1 MKYKWI
7 ELQGYAGIFNGM
19 NLTNIKIDFTQCKT
33 NKILIKGDNGSG
45 KSTLVNAIN
54 PNPDSGDCFIPGI
67 EARKNLCLTNNGTD
81 YVIRYIHPVNQ
92 NGIRGVT
99 KAYIAKTI
107 NGQLIELN
115 PNGNVTLCKD
125 IIYDEFNLD
134 SNFISLSKLSSE
146 NRGLVDNRPSDR
158 KRIVN
163 SILNIVEVYNGI
175 YKKISKKVSSLKHL
189 MNTITYK
196 INSLGDKIKLD
207 AELKNTEESIAKLE
221 IEKNKTIEAIALTK
235 LRIDEYLTI
244 LRSNNYDAIVTELN
258 ELSTH
263 NKVLRQKIQT
273 KITDFKIKDMNSV
286 ESFLEYLQRQIIILE
301 NDITNLKENN
311 VSLLSQREIEFNDLK
326 NKQERLQSLQNEYNY
341 IDIKRIM
348 EESTK
353 IVNEYADIINNMG
366 LKNINITKEEFNSAM
381 ESLRYLKD
389 LSMSLSSTYHHNEL
403 EFVIHNF
410 EYVINE
416 LTKIDK
422 IKQEIES
429 LKMQK
434 DQISKQITV
443 YESKQDLINELNNRP
458 DNCKIDAC
466 PYIESALKASY
477 EYPREELERYY
488 NEFNSLETEINN
500 KARYLDKLNIFREIV
515 LKISSI
521 KRELDSKMNF
531 IRKLPVREDFKET
544 FLERIINCDNFSDID
559 NLYRYIDCGNIIEKY
574 KLALLQLEK
583 YQSEYKL
590 YETKNSIIQS
600 MIQDIEY
607 LTEKT
612 NSMANEIENNN
623 KQISENNSKL
633 QEMKNIETKISLLI
647 SQINNDLKPS
657 EERELKL
664 KQTKEQIDASTTE
677 LNDLQDNLYKLN
689 DILASAN
696 NNIKILNSNKEEIMH
711 RLLQLDEYNKELEQ
725 YKVEYT
731 KLEKIKY
738 YSSPSTGIQ
747 TLFIQLY
754 MNKILS
760 NVNTLLSLLFNGEF
774 VIQPFIINENEFRIP
789 CMGSG
794 LLHDDISSM
803 STAQKSMISM
813 ILSFAM
819 LYQSSTNYNII
830 MLDEIDGGLDTS
842 NRGMFIELLDNLMNM
857 LNCEQCFMISHN
869 NELNTALCDI
879 IVLKN
884 TSNEIY
890 NGNIIWQY

>member
-54 PNPDSGDCFIPGI
+54 PNPDGGDCFIPGA
-67 EARKNLCLTNNGTD
+67 EARKNLCLTNNGID

-92 NGIRGVT
+92 NGVRGTT

-107 NGQLIELN
+107 NGQLVELN
-115 PNGNVTLCKD
+115 PNGNVTSCKD

-134 SNFISLSKLSSE
+134 NNFISLSKLSSE

-221 IEKNKTIEAIALTK
+221 IEKSKTIGAIALTK
-235 LRIDEYLTI
+235 LRIDEYMTI

-273 KITDFKIKDMNSV
+273 KITDFKIKDINSV
-286 ESFLEYLQRQIIILE
+286 ESFLEYLRRQIIILE
-301 NDITNLKENN
+301 NNIANLKENN

-341 IDIKRIM
+341 IDIKRII

-353 IVNEYADIINNMG
+353 IVDEYADTINNMG
-366 LKNINITKEEFNSAM
+366 LKNLNITKEEFNSAM

-389 LSMSLSSTYHHNEL
+389 LSMNLSSTYHYNEL

-416 LTKIDK
+416 LAKTDK

-429 LKMQK
+429 LKLQK

-458 DNCKIDAC
+458 DNCKIDTC

-488 NEFNSLETEINN
+488 NEFNSLETEIND
-500 KARYLDKLNIFREIV
+500 KTSYLDKLNIFREIV
-515 LKISSI
+515 MKISSI

-544 FLERIINCDNFSDID
+544 FLERIINCDSFSDID
-559 NLYRYIDCGNIIEKY
+559 NLYRYIDCGNIIEQY

-607 LTEKT
+607 LTNKT
-612 NSMANEIENNN
+612 NSMADEIENNN
-623 KQISENNSKL
+623 KQVFENNSKL

-664 KQTKEQIDASTTE
+664 KQIKEQIDASTTE

-696 NNIKILNSNKEEIMH
+696 NNIKILNSNKEEITH
-711 RLLQLDEYNKELEQ
+711 KLLQLDEYNKELEQ
-725 YKVEYT
+725 YRVEYA

-819 LYQSSTNYNII
+819 LYQSSTSYNII

-857 LNCEQCFMISHN
+857 LNCEQCFIISHN

>member
-19 NLTNIKIDFTQCKT
+19 NLTNIKINFTQCKT

-54 PNPDSGDCFIPGI
+54 PNPDSGDCFIPGA
-67 EARKNLCLTNNGTD
+67 EARKNLCLTNNGID

-92 NGIRGVT
+92 NGVRGVT

-107 NGQLIELN
+107 NGQLVELN
-115 PNGNVTLCKD
+115 PNGNVTSCKD

-134 SNFISLSKLSSE
+134 NNFISLSKLSSE

-235 LRIDEYLTI
+235 LRIDEYMTI

-273 KITDFKIKDMNSV
+273 KITDFKIKDINSV
-286 ESFLEYLQRQIIILE
+286 ESFLEYLRRQIIILE
-301 NDITNLKENN
+301 NNIANLKENN

-341 IDIKRIM
+341 IDIKRII

-353 IVNEYADIINNMG
+353 IVDEYADTINNMG
-366 LKNINITKEEFNSAM
+366 LKNLNITKEEFNSAM

-389 LSMSLSSTYHHNEL
+389 LSMNLSSTYHYNEL

-410 EYVINE
+410 EYVVNE
-416 LTKIDK
+416 LAKTDK

-429 LKMQK
+429 LKLQK

-458 DNCKIDAC
+458 DNCKIDTC

-488 NEFNSLETEINN
+488 NEFNSLETEIND
-500 KARYLDKLNIFREIV
+500 KTRYLDKLNIFREIV
-515 LKISSI
+515 MKISSI

-544 FLERIINCDNFSDID
+544 FLERIINCDSFSDID
-559 NLYRYIDCGNIIEKY
+559 NLYRYIDCGNIIEQY

-607 LTEKT
+607 LTNKT
-612 NSMANEIENNN
+612 NSMADEIENNN
-623 KQISENNSKL
+623 KQVSENNLKL
-633 QEMKNIETKISLLI
+633 QEMKNIEIKISLLI

-664 KQTKEQIDASTTE
+664 KQIKEQIDASTTE

-696 NNIKILNSNKEEIMH
+696 NNIKILNSNKEEITH
-711 RLLQLDEYNKELEQ
+711 KLLQLDEYNKELEQ
-725 YKVEYT
+725 YRVEYT

-819 LYQSSTNYNII
+819 LYQSSTSYNII

>member
-158 KRIVN
+158 KKIVN
-163 SILNIVEVYNGI
+163 SILNMVEVYNGI

-189 MNTITYK
+189 MNTIIYK

-207 AELKNTEESIAKLE
+207 AELKNAQEGIANLE
-221 IEKNKTIEAIALTK
+221 IEKNRTIEAIALTK

-301 NDITNLKENN
+301 NNITNLKENN

-416 LTKIDK
+416 FTKIDK

-559 NLYRYIDCGNIIEKY
+559 NLYRYIDCGNIIEQY

-725 YKVEYT
+725 YKAEYT

>member
-54 PNPDSGDCFIPGI
+54 PNPDGGDCFIPGA
-67 EARKNLCLTNNGTD
+67 EARKNLCLTNNGID

-92 NGIRGVT
+92 NGVRGVT

-107 NGQLIELN
+107 NGQLVELN
-115 PNGNVTLCKD
+115 PNGNVTSCKD

-134 SNFISLSKLSSE
+134 NNFISLSKLSSE

-273 KITDFKIKDMNSV
+273 KITDFKIKDINSV

-301 NDITNLKENN
+301 NNIANLKENN

-341 IDIKRIM
+341 IDIKRII

-353 IVNEYADIINNMG
+353 IVDEYTDTINNMG
-366 LKNINITKEEFNSAM
+366 LKNLNITKEEFNSAM

-389 LSMSLSSTYHHNEL
+389 LSMNLSSTYHYNEL

-416 LTKIDK
+416 LAKTDK

-429 LKMQK
+429 LKLQK
-434 DQISKQITV
+434 DQMSKQITV

-458 DNCKIDAC
+458 DNCKIDTC

-488 NEFNSLETEINN
+488 NEFNSLETEIND
-500 KARYLDKLNIFREIV
+500 KTRYLDKLNIFREIV
-515 LKISSI
+515 MKISSI

-544 FLERIINCDNFSDID
+544 FLERIINCDSFSDID
-559 NLYRYIDCGNIIEKY
+559 NLYRYIDCGNIIEQY

-607 LTEKT
+607 LTNKT
-612 NSMANEIENNN
+612 NSMADEIENNN
-623 KQISENNSKL
+623 KQVSENNLKL

-664 KQTKEQIDASTTE
+664 KQIKEQIDASTTE

-696 NNIKILNSNKEEIMH
+696 NNIKILNSNKEEITH
-711 RLLQLDEYNKELEQ
+711 KLLQLDEYNKELEQ
-725 YKVEYT
+725 YRVEYT

-819 LYQSSTNYNII
+819 LYQSSTSYNII

>member
-158 KRIVN
+158 KKIVN
-163 SILNIVEVYNGI
+163 SILNMVEVYNGI

-189 MNTITYK
+189 MNTIIYK

-207 AELKNTEESIAKLE
+207 AELKNAQEGIANLE
-221 IEKNKTIEAIALTK
+221 IEKNRTIEAIALTK

-301 NDITNLKENN
+301 NNITNLKENN

-559 NLYRYIDCGNIIEKY
+559 NLYRYIDCGNIIEQY

>member
-54 PNPDSGDCFIPGI
+54 PNPDGGDCFIPGA
-67 EARKNLCLTNNGTD
+67 EARKNLCLTNNGID

-92 NGIRGVT
+92 NGVRGVT

-107 NGQLIELN
+107 NGQLVELN
-115 PNGNVTLCKD
+115 PNGNVTSCKD

-134 SNFISLSKLSSE
+134 NNFISLSKLSSE

-273 KITDFKIKDMNSV
+273 KITDFKIKDINSV

-301 NDITNLKENN
+301 NNIANLKENN

-341 IDIKRIM
+341 IDIKRII

-353 IVNEYADIINNMG
+353 IVDEYADTINNMG
-366 LKNINITKEEFNSAM
+366 LKNLNITKEEFNSAM

-389 LSMSLSSTYHHNEL
+389 LSMNLSSTYHYNEL

-410 EYVINE
+410 EYVVNE
-416 LTKIDK
+416 LTKTDK

-429 LKMQK
+429 LKLQK

-458 DNCKIDAC
+458 DNCKIDTC

-488 NEFNSLETEINN
+488 NEFNSLETEIND
-500 KARYLDKLNIFREIV
+500 KTRYLDKLNIFREIV
-515 LKISSI
+515 MKISSI

-544 FLERIINCDNFSDID
+544 FLERIINCDSFSDID
-559 NLYRYIDCGNIIEKY
+559 NLYRYIDCGNIIEQY

-607 LTEKT
+607 LTNKT
-612 NSMANEIENNN
+612 NSMADEIENNN
-623 KQISENNSKL
+623 KQVSENNLKL
-633 QEMKNIETKISLLI
+633 QEMKNIEIKISLLI

-664 KQTKEQIDASTTE
+664 KQIKEQIDASTTE

-696 NNIKILNSNKEEIMH
+696 NNIKILNSNKEEIAH
-711 RLLQLDEYNKELEQ
+711 KLLQLDEYNKELEQ
-725 YKVEYT
+725 YRVEYT

-789 CMGSG
+789 CIGSG

-819 LYQSSTNYNII
+819 LYQSSTSYNII

>member
-1 MKYKWI
+1 
-7 ELQGYAGIFNGM
+7 
-19 NLTNIKIDFTQCKT
+19 
-33 NKILIKGDNGSG
+33 
-45 KSTLVNAIN
+45 
-54 PNPDSGDCFIPGI
+54 
-67 EARKNLCLTNNGTD
+67 
-81 YVIRYIHPVNQ
+81 
-92 NGIRGVT
+92 
-99 KAYIAKTI
+99 
-107 NGQLIELN
+107 
-115 PNGNVTLCKD
+115 
-125 IIYDEFNLD
+125 
-134 SNFISLSKLSSE
+134 
-146 NRGLVDNRPSDR
+146 
-158 KRIVN
+158 
-163 SILNIVEVYNGI
+163 
-175 YKKISKKVSSLKHL
+175 
-189 MNTITYK
+189 
-196 INSLGDKIKLD
+196 
-207 AELKNTEESIAKLE
+207 
-221 IEKNKTIEAIALTK
+221 
-235 LRIDEYLTI
+235 
-244 LRSNNYDAIVTELN
+244 
-258 ELSTH
+258 
-263 NKVLRQKIQT
+263 
-273 KITDFKIKDMNSV
+273 
-286 ESFLEYLQRQIIILE
+286 
-301 NDITNLKENN
+301 
-311 VSLLSQREIEFNDLK
+311 
-326 NKQERLQSLQNEYNY
+326 
-341 IDIKRIM
+341 
-348 EESTK
+348 
-353 IVNEYADIINNMG
+353 
-366 LKNINITKEEFNSAM
+366 
-381 ESLRYLKD
+381 
-389 LSMSLSSTYHHNEL
+389 
-403 EFVIHNF
+403 
-410 EYVINE
+410 
-416 LTKIDK
+416 
-422 IKQEIES
+422 
-429 LKMQK
+429 
-434 DQISKQITV
+434 
-443 YESKQDLINELNNRP
+443 
-458 DNCKIDAC
+458 
-466 PYIESALKASY
+466 
-477 EYPREELERYY
+477 
-488 NEFNSLETEINN
+488 
-500 KARYLDKLNIFREIV
+500 
-515 LKISSI
+515 
-521 KRELDSKMNF
+521 
-531 IRKLPVREDFKET
+531 
-544 FLERIINCDNFSDID
+544 
-559 NLYRYIDCGNIIEKY
+559 
-574 KLALLQLEK
+574 
-583 YQSEYKL
+583 
-590 YETKNSIIQS
+590 

>member
-158 KRIVN
+158 KKIVN
-163 SILNIVEVYNGI
+163 SILNMVEVYNGI

-189 MNTITYK
+189 MNTIIYK

-207 AELKNTEESIAKLE
+207 AELKNAQEGIANLE
-221 IEKNKTIEAIALTK
+221 IEKNRTIEAIALTK

>member
-54 PNPDSGDCFIPGI
+54 PNPDGGDCFIPGA
-67 EARKNLCLTNNGTD
+67 EARKNLCLTNNGID

-92 NGIRGVT
+92 NGVRGVT

-107 NGQLIELN
+107 NGQLVELN
-115 PNGNVTLCKD
+115 PNGNVTSCKD

-134 SNFISLSKLSSE
+134 NNFISLSKLSSE

-221 IEKNKTIEAIALTK
+221 IEKSKTIGAIALTK

-273 KITDFKIKDMNSV
+273 KITDFKIKDINSV

-301 NDITNLKENN
+301 NNIANLKENN

-341 IDIKRIM
+341 IDIKRII

-353 IVNEYADIINNMG
+353 IVDEYADTINNMG
-366 LKNINITKEEFNSAM
+366 LKNLNITKEEFNSAM

-389 LSMSLSSTYHHNEL
+389 LSMNLSSTYHYNEL

-410 EYVINE
+410 EYVVNE
-416 LTKIDK
+416 LTKTDK

-429 LKMQK
+429 LKLQK
-434 DQISKQITV
+434 DHISKQITV

-458 DNCKIDAC
+458 DNCKIDTC

-488 NEFNSLETEINN
+488 NEFNSLETEIND
-500 KARYLDKLNIFREIV
+500 KTRYLDKLNIFREIV
-515 LKISSI
+515 MKISSI

-544 FLERIINCDNFSDID
+544 FLERIISCDSFSDID
-559 NLYRYIDCGNIIEKY
+559 NLYRYIDCGNIIEQY

-607 LTEKT
+607 LTNKT
-612 NSMANEIENNN
+612 NSMADEIENNN
-623 KQISENNSKL
+623 KQVSENNLKL

-664 KQTKEQIDASTTE
+664 KQIKEQIDASTTE

-696 NNIKILNSNKEEIMH
+696 NNIKILNSNKEEITH
-711 RLLQLDEYNKELEQ
+711 KLLQLDEYNKELEQ
-725 YKVEYT
+725 YRVEYT

-819 LYQSSTNYNII
+819 LYQSSTSYNII

>member
-54 PNPDSGDCFIPGI
+54 PNPDSGDCFIPGV
-67 EARKNLCLTNNGTD
+67 EARKNLCLINNGID

-92 NGIRGVT
+92 NGVRGTT

-115 PNGNVTLCKD
+115 PNGNVTSCKD

-134 SNFISLSKLSSE
+134 NNFISLSKLSSE

-273 KITDFKIKDMNSV
+273 KITDFKIKDINSV

-301 NDITNLKENN
+301 NNIANLKENN

-341 IDIKRIM
+341 IDIKRII

-353 IVNEYADIINNMG
+353 IVNEYADTINNMG
-366 LKNINITKEEFNSAM
+366 LKNLNITKEEFNSAM

-389 LSMSLSSTYHHNEL
+389 LSMNLSSTYHYNEL

-416 LTKIDK
+416 LAKTDK

-429 LKMQK
+429 LKLQK

-458 DNCKIDAC
+458 DNCKIDTC

-559 NLYRYIDCGNIIEKY
+559 NLYRYIDCGNIIEQY

-623 KQISENNSKL
+623 KQVSENNSKL

-664 KQTKEQIDASTTE
+664 KQIKEQIDASTTE

-696 NNIKILNSNKEEIMH
+696 NNIKILNSNKEEITH
-711 RLLQLDEYNKELEQ
+711 KLLQLDEYNKELEQ
-725 YKVEYT
+725 YRVEYT

-774 VIQPFIINENEFRIP
+774 IIQPFIINENEFRIP

-819 LYQSSTNYNII
+819 LYQSSTSYNII

>member
-54 PNPDSGDCFIPGI
+54 PNPDGGDCFIPGA
-67 EARKNLCLTNNGTD
+67 EARKNLCLTNNGID

-92 NGIRGVT
+92 NGVRGTT

-107 NGQLIELN
+107 NGQLVELN
-115 PNGNVTLCKD
+115 PNGNVTSCKD

-134 SNFISLSKLSSE
+134 NNFISLSKLSSE

-221 IEKNKTIEAIALTK
+221 IEKSKTIGAIALTK
-235 LRIDEYLTI
+235 LRIDEYMTI

-273 KITDFKIKDMNSV
+273 KITDFKIKDINSV
-286 ESFLEYLQRQIIILE
+286 ESFLEYLQRQIIVLE
-301 NDITNLKENN
+301 NNIANLKENN

-341 IDIKRIM
+341 IDIKRII

-353 IVNEYADIINNMG
+353 NVDEYADTINNMG
-366 LKNINITKEEFNSAM
+366 LKNLNITKEEFNSAM

-389 LSMSLSSTYHHNEL
+389 LSMNLSSTYHYNEL

-416 LTKIDK
+416 LAKTNK

-429 LKMQK
+429 LKLQK

-458 DNCKIDAC
+458 DNCKIDTC

-488 NEFNSLETEINN
+488 NEFNSLETEING
-500 KARYLDKLNIFREIV
+500 KTSYLDKLNIFREIV
-515 LKISSI
+515 MKISSI

-544 FLERIINCDNFSDID
+544 FLERIINCDSFSDID
-559 NLYRYIDCGNIIEKY
+559 NLYRYIDCGNIIEQY

-607 LTEKT
+607 LTNKT
-612 NSMANEIENNN
+612 NSMADEIENNN
-623 KQISENNSKL
+623 KQVSENNLKL

-664 KQTKEQIDASTTE
+664 KQIKEQIDASTTE

-696 NNIKILNSNKEEIMH
+696 NNIKILNSNKEEITH
-711 RLLQLDEYNKELEQ
+711 KLLQLDEYNKELEQ
-725 YKVEYT
+725 YRVEYT

-813 ILSFAM
+813 ILSFAI
-819 LYQSSTNYNII
+819 LYQSSTSYNII

>member
-158 KRIVN
+158 KKIVN
-163 SILNIVEVYNGI
+163 SILNMVEVYNGI

-189 MNTITYK
+189 MNTIIYK

-207 AELKNTEESIAKLE
+207 AELKNAQEGIANLE
-221 IEKNKTIEAIALTK
+221 IEKNRTIEAIALTK

-607 LTEKT
+607 LTNKT
-612 NSMANEIENNN
+612 NSMADEIENNN
-623 KQISENNSKL
+623 KQVSENNLKL

>member
-54 PNPDSGDCFIPGI
+54 PNPDGGDCFIPGA
-67 EARKNLCLTNNGTD
+67 EARKNLCLTNNGID

-92 NGIRGVT
+92 NGVRGVT

-107 NGQLIELN
+107 NGQLVELN
-115 PNGNVTLCKD
+115 PNGNVTSCKD

-134 SNFISLSKLSSE
+134 NNFISLSKLSSE

-273 KITDFKIKDMNSV
+273 KITDFKIKDINSV

-301 NDITNLKENN
+301 NNIANLKENN

-341 IDIKRIM
+341 IDIKRII

-353 IVNEYADIINNMG
+353 IVDEYADTINNMG
-366 LKNINITKEEFNSAM
+366 LKNLNITKEEFNSAM

-389 LSMSLSSTYHHNEL
+389 LSMNLSSTYHYNEL

-416 LTKIDK
+416 LAKTDK

-429 LKMQK
+429 LKLQK

-458 DNCKIDAC
+458 DNCKIDTC

-488 NEFNSLETEINN
+488 NEFNSLETEIND
-500 KARYLDKLNIFREIV
+500 KTRYLDKLNIFREIV
-515 LKISSI
+515 MKISSI

-544 FLERIINCDNFSDID
+544 FLERIINCDSFSDID
-559 NLYRYIDCGNIIEKY
+559 NLYRYIDCGNIIEQY

-607 LTEKT
+607 LTNKT
-612 NSMANEIENNN
+612 NRMADEIENNN
-623 KQISENNSKL
+623 KQVSENNLKL

-664 KQTKEQIDASTTE
+664 KQIKEQIDASTTE

-696 NNIKILNSNKEEIMH
+696 NNIKILNNNKEEITH
-711 RLLQLDEYNKELEQ
+711 KLLQLDEYNKELEQ
-725 YKVEYT
+725 YRVEYT

-774 VIQPFIINENEFRIP
+774 IIQPFIINENEFRIP

-819 LYQSSTNYNII
+819 LYQSSTSYNII

>member
-158 KRIVN
+158 KKIVN
-163 SILNIVEVYNGI
+163 SILNMVEVYNGI

-189 MNTITYK
+189 MNTIIYK

-207 AELKNTEESIAKLE
+207 AELKNAQEGIANLE
-221 IEKNKTIEAIALTK
+221 IEKNRTIEAIALTK

-301 NDITNLKENN
+301 NNITNLKENN

-341 IDIKRIM
+341 IDIKRII

-353 IVNEYADIINNMG
+353 IVDEYADTINNMG
-366 LKNINITKEEFNSAM
+366 LKNLNITKEEFNSAM
-381 ESLRYLKD
+381 ESLKYLKD
-389 LSMSLSSTYHHNEL
+389 LSMNLSSTYHYNEL

-410 EYVINE
+410 EYVVNE
-416 LTKIDK
+416 LAKTDK

-429 LKMQK
+429 LKLQK

-443 YESKQDLINELNNRP
+443 YEYKQDLINELNNRP
-458 DNCKIDAC
+458 DNCKIDTC

-488 NEFNSLETEINN
+488 NEFNSLETEIND
-500 KARYLDKLNIFREIV
+500 KTSYLDKLNIFREIV
-515 LKISSI
+515 MKISSI

-559 NLYRYIDCGNIIEKY
+559 NLYRYIDCGNIIEQY

-664 KQTKEQIDASTTE
+664 KQIKEQIDASTTE
-677 LNDLQDNLYKLN
+677 LNDLQNNLYKLN

-696 NNIKILNSNKEEIMH
+696 NNIKILNNNKEEITH
-711 RLLQLDEYNKELEQ
+711 KLLQLDEYNKEIEQ

-774 VIQPFIINENEFRIP
+774 IIQPFIINENEFRIP

-819 LYQSSTNYNII
+819 LYQSSTSYNII

>member
-54 PNPDSGDCFIPGI
+54 PNPDGGDCFIPGA
-67 EARKNLCLTNNGTD
+67 EARKNLCLTNNGID

-92 NGIRGVT
+92 NGVRGVT

-107 NGQLIELN
+107 NGQLVELN
-115 PNGNVTLCKD
+115 PNGNVTSCKD

-134 SNFISLSKLSSE
+134 NNFISLSKLSSE

-221 IEKNKTIEAIALTK
+221 IEKSKTIGAIALTK
-235 LRIDEYLTI
+235 LRIDEYITI

-273 KITDFKIKDMNSV
+273 KITDFKIKDINSV

-301 NDITNLKENN
+301 NNIANLKENN

-341 IDIKRIM
+341 IDIKRII

-353 IVNEYADIINNMG
+353 IVDEYADTINNMG
-366 LKNINITKEEFNSAM
+366 LKNLNITKEEFNSAM
-381 ESLRYLKD
+381 ESLKYLKD
-389 LSMSLSSTYHHNEL
+389 LSMNLSSTYHYNEL

-410 EYVINE
+410 EYVVNE
-416 LTKIDK
+416 LTKTDK

-429 LKMQK
+429 LKLQK

-458 DNCKIDAC
+458 DNCKIDTC

-488 NEFNSLETEINN
+488 NEFNSLETEINDKTN
-500 KARYLDKLNIFREIV
+500 YLDKLNIFREIV
-515 LKISSI
+515 MKISSI

-544 FLERIINCDNFSDID
+544 FLERIINCDSFSDID
-559 NLYRYIDCGNIIEKY
+559 NLYRYIDCGNIIEQY

-607 LTEKT
+607 LTNKT
-612 NSMANEIENNN
+612 NSMADEIENNN
-623 KQISENNSKL
+623 KQVSENNLKL
-633 QEMKNIETKISLLI
+633 QEMKNIEIKISLLI

-664 KQTKEQIDASTTE
+664 KQIKEQIDASTTE

-696 NNIKILNSNKEEIMH
+696 NNIKILNSNKEEITH
-711 RLLQLDEYNKELEQ
+711 KLLQLDEYNKELEQ
-725 YKVEYT
+725 YRVEYT

-819 LYQSSTNYNII
+819 LYQSSTSYNII

>member
-158 KRIVN
+158 KKIVN
-163 SILNIVEVYNGI
+163 SILNMVEVYNGI

-189 MNTITYK
+189 MNTIIYK

-207 AELKNTEESIAKLE
+207 AELKNAQEGIANLE
-221 IEKNKTIEAIALTK
+221 IEKNRTIEAIALTK

-416 LTKIDK
+416 FTKIDK

-559 NLYRYIDCGNIIEKY
+559 NLYIYIDCGNIIEQY

>member
-54 PNPDSGDCFIPGI
+54 PNPDSGDCFIPGA
-67 EARKNLCLTNNGTD
+67 EARKNLCLTNNGID

-92 NGIRGVT
+92 NGVRGTT

-107 NGQLIELN
+107 NGQLVELN
-115 PNGNVTLCKD
+115 PNGNVTSCKD

-134 SNFISLSKLSSE
+134 NNFISLSKLSSE

-221 IEKNKTIEAIALTK
+221 IEKSKTIGAIALTK
-235 LRIDEYLTI
+235 LRIDEYMTI

-273 KITDFKIKDMNSV
+273 KITDFKIKDINSV
-286 ESFLEYLQRQIIILE
+286 ESFLEYLRRQIIILE
-301 NDITNLKENN
+301 NNIANLKENN

-341 IDIKRIM
+341 IDIKRII

-353 IVNEYADIINNMG
+353 IVDEYADTINNMG
-366 LKNINITKEEFNSAM
+366 LKNLNITKEEFNSAM

-389 LSMSLSSTYHHNEL
+389 LSMNLSSTYHYNEL

-416 LTKIDK
+416 LAKTDK

-429 LKMQK
+429 LKLQK

-458 DNCKIDAC
+458 DNCKIDTC

-488 NEFNSLETEINN
+488 NEFNSLETEIND
-500 KARYLDKLNIFREIV
+500 KTSYLDKLNIFREIV
-515 LKISSI
+515 MKISSI

-544 FLERIINCDNFSDID
+544 FLERIISCDSFSDID
-559 NLYRYIDCGNIIEKY
+559 NLYRYIDCGNIIEQY

-607 LTEKT
+607 LTNKT
-612 NSMANEIENNN
+612 NSMADEIENNN
-623 KQISENNSKL
+623 KQVFENNSKL

-664 KQTKEQIDASTTE
+664 KQIKEQIDASTTE
-677 LNDLQDNLYKLN
+677 LNDLQNNLYKLN

-696 NNIKILNSNKEEIMH
+696 NNIKILNSNKEEITH
-711 RLLQLDEYNKELEQ
+711 KLLQLDEYNKELEQ
-725 YKVEYT
+725 YRVEYA

-819 LYQSSTNYNII
+819 LYQSSTSYNII

>member
-19 NLTNIKIDFTQCKT
+19 NLTNIKINFTQCKT

-54 PNPDSGDCFIPGI
+54 PNPDSGDCFIPGA
-67 EARKNLCLTNNGTD
+67 EARKNLCLTNNGID

-92 NGIRGVT
+92 NGVRGVT

-107 NGQLIELN
+107 NGQLVELN
-115 PNGNVTLCKD
+115 PNGNVTSCKD

-134 SNFISLSKLSSE
+134 NNFISLSKLSSE

-235 LRIDEYLTI
+235 LRIDEYMTI

-273 KITDFKIKDMNSV
+273 KITDFKIKDINSV

-301 NDITNLKENN
+301 NNIANLKENN

-341 IDIKRIM
+341 IDIKRII

-353 IVNEYADIINNMG
+353 IVDEYADTINNMG
-366 LKNINITKEEFNSAM
+366 LKNLNITKEEFNSAM

-389 LSMSLSSTYHHNEL
+389 LSMNLSSTYHYNEL

-410 EYVINE
+410 EYVVNE
-416 LTKIDK
+416 LAKTDK

-429 LKMQK
+429 LKLQK

-458 DNCKIDAC
+458 DNCKIDTC

-488 NEFNSLETEINN
+488 NEFNSLETEIND
-500 KARYLDKLNIFREIV
+500 KTRYLDKLNIFREIV
-515 LKISSI
+515 MKISSI

-544 FLERIINCDNFSDID
+544 FLERIINCDSFSDID
-559 NLYRYIDCGNIIEKY
+559 NLYRYIDCGNIIEQY

-607 LTEKT
+607 LTNKT
-612 NSMANEIENNN
+612 NSMADEIENNN
-623 KQISENNSKL
+623 KQVSENNLKL
-633 QEMKNIETKISLLI
+633 QEMKNIEIKISLLI

-664 KQTKEQIDASTTE
+664 KQIKEQIDASTTE

-696 NNIKILNSNKEEIMH
+696 NNIKILNSNKEEITH
-711 RLLQLDEYNKELEQ
+711 KLLQLDEYNKELEQ
-725 YKVEYT
+725 YRVEYT

-819 LYQSSTNYNII
+819 LYQSSTSYNII

>member
-54 PNPDSGDCFIPGI
+54 PNPDSGDCFIPGA
-67 EARKNLCLTNNGTD
+67 EARKNLCLTNNGID

-92 NGIRGVT
+92 NGVRGTT

-107 NGQLIELN
+107 NGQLVELN
-115 PNGNVTLCKD
+115 PNGNVTSCKD

-134 SNFISLSKLSSE
+134 NNFISLSKLSSE

-196 INSLGDKIKLD
+196 INNLGDKIKLD

-221 IEKNKTIEAIALTK
+221 IEKSKTIGAIALTK
-235 LRIDEYLTI
+235 LRIDEYMTI

-273 KITDFKIKDMNSV
+273 KITDFKIKDINSV

-301 NDITNLKENN
+301 NNIANLKENN

-341 IDIKRIM
+341 IDIKRII

-353 IVNEYADIINNMG
+353 IVDEYADTINNMG
-366 LKNINITKEEFNSAM
+366 LKNLNITKEEFNSAM
-381 ESLRYLKD
+381 ESLKYLKD
-389 LSMSLSSTYHHNEL
+389 LSMNLSSTYYYNEL

-410 EYVINE
+410 EYVVNE
-416 LTKIDK
+416 LTKTDK

-429 LKMQK
+429 LKLQK

-458 DNCKIDAC
+458 DNCKIDTC

-477 EYPREELERYY
+477 EYPREELEKYY
-488 NEFNSLETEINN
+488 NEFNSLETEIND
-500 KARYLDKLNIFREIV
+500 KTSYLDKLNIFREIV
-515 LKISSI
+515 MKISSI

-544 FLERIINCDNFSDID
+544 FLERIISCDSFSDID
-559 NLYRYIDCGNIIEKY
+559 NLYRYIDCGNIIEQY

-607 LTEKT
+607 LTNKT
-612 NSMANEIENNN
+612 NSMADEIENNN
-623 KQISENNSKL
+623 KQVSENNLKL

-664 KQTKEQIDASTTE
+664 KQIKEQIDASTTE

-696 NNIKILNSNKEEIMH
+696 NNIKILNNNKEEITH
-711 RLLQLDEYNKELEQ
+711 KLLQLDEYNKELEQ
-725 YKVEYT
+725 YRVEYT

-819 LYQSSTNYNII
+819 LYQSSTSYNII

>member
-54 PNPDSGDCFIPGI
+54 PNPDGGDCFIPGA
-67 EARKNLCLTNNGTD
+67 EARKNLCLTNNGID

-92 NGIRGVT
+92 NGVRGTT

-107 NGQLIELN
+107 NGQLVELN
-115 PNGNVTLCKD
+115 PNGNVTSCKD

-134 SNFISLSKLSSE
+134 NNFISLSKLSSE

-196 INSLGDKIKLD
+196 INNLGDKIKLD

-221 IEKNKTIEAIALTK
+221 IEKSKTIGAIALTK
-235 LRIDEYLTI
+235 LRIDEYMTI

-273 KITDFKIKDMNSV
+273 KITDFKIKDINSV
-286 ESFLEYLQRQIIILE
+286 ESFLEYLRRQIIILE
-301 NDITNLKENN
+301 NNIANLKENN

-341 IDIKRIM
+341 IDIKRII

-353 IVNEYADIINNMG
+353 IVDEYTDTINNMG
-366 LKNINITKEEFNSAM
+366 LKNLNITKEEFNSAM

-389 LSMSLSSTYHHNEL
+389 LSMNLSSTYHYNEL

-410 EYVINE
+410 EYVVNE
-416 LTKIDK
+416 LAKTDK

-429 LKMQK
+429 LKLQK

-458 DNCKIDAC
+458 DNCKIDTC

-477 EYPREELERYY
+477 EYPREELEKYY
-488 NEFNSLETEINN
+488 NEFNSLETEIND
-500 KARYLDKLNIFREIV
+500 KTSYLDKLNIFREIV
-515 LKISSI
+515 MKISSI

-544 FLERIINCDNFSDID
+544 FLERIISCDSFSDID
-559 NLYRYIDCGNIIEKY
+559 NLYRYIDCGNIIEQY

-607 LTEKT
+607 LTNKT
-612 NSMANEIENNN
+612 NSMADEIENNN
-623 KQISENNSKL
+623 KQVSENNLKL

-664 KQTKEQIDASTTE
+664 KQIKEQIDASTTE

-696 NNIKILNSNKEEIMH
+696 NNIKILNSNKEEMTH
-711 RLLQLDEYNKELEQ
+711 KLLQLDEYNKELEQ
-725 YKVEYT
+725 YRVEYT

-819 LYQSSTNYNII
+819 LYQSSTSYNII

>member
-54 PNPDSGDCFIPGI
+54 PNPDGGDCFIPGA
-67 EARKNLCLTNNGTD
+67 EARKNLCLTNNGID

-92 NGIRGVT
+92 NGVRGVT

-107 NGQLIELN
+107 NGQLVELN
-115 PNGNVTLCKD
+115 PNGNVTSCKD

-134 SNFISLSKLSSE
+134 NNFISLSKLSSE

-273 KITDFKIKDMNSV
+273 KITDFKIKDINSV

-301 NDITNLKENN
+301 NNIANLKENN

-341 IDIKRIM
+341 IDIKRII

-353 IVNEYADIINNMG
+353 IVDEYADTINNMG
-366 LKNINITKEEFNSAM
+366 LKNLNITKEEFNSAM

-389 LSMSLSSTYHHNEL
+389 LSMNLSSTYHYNEL

-410 EYVINE
+410 EYVVNE
-416 LTKIDK
+416 LAKTDK

-429 LKMQK
+429 LKLQK

-458 DNCKIDAC
+458 DNCKIDTC

-488 NEFNSLETEINN
+488 NEFNSLETEIND
-500 KARYLDKLNIFREIV
+500 KTRYLDKLNIFREIV
-515 LKISSI
+515 MKISSI

-544 FLERIINCDNFSDID
+544 FLERIINCDSFSDID
-559 NLYRYIDCGNIIEKY
+559 NLYRYIDCGNIIEQY

-607 LTEKT
+607 LTNKT
-612 NSMANEIENNN
+612 NSMADEIENNN
-623 KQISENNSKL
+623 KQVSENNLKL

-664 KQTKEQIDASTTE
+664 KQIKEQIDASTTE

-696 NNIKILNSNKEEIMH
+696 NNIKILNSNKEEITH
-711 RLLQLDEYNKELEQ
+711 KLLQLDEYNKELEQ
-725 YKVEYT
+725 YRVEYT

-819 LYQSSTNYNII
+819 LYQSSTSYNII

>member
-81 YVIRYIHPVNQ
+81 YVIRYIYPVNQ

-158 KRIVN
+158 KKIVN
-163 SILNIVEVYNGI
+163 SILNMVEVYNGI

-189 MNTITYK
+189 MNTIIYK

-207 AELKNTEESIAKLE
+207 AELKNAQEGIANLE
-221 IEKNKTIEAIALTK
+221 IEKNRTIEAIALTK

-301 NDITNLKENN
+301 NNITNLKENN

-389 LSMSLSSTYHHNEL
+389 LSMNLSSTYHHNEL

-559 NLYRYIDCGNIIEKY
+559 NLYRYIDCGNIIEQY